1 MDKRETDPIIR
12 VNINVNTGIVG
23 CTAAA

>member
-1 MDKRETDPIIR
+1 MDKSETDPIIK
-12 VNINVNTGIVG
+12 VNINVKTGMVG